1 MVSQHDNIG
10 EICAQTAL
18 SMGQE
23 IRRMMYTLT
32 PEQRGQVCTSILKP
46 EAKDR
51 AKFADAKSEEIGIRY
66 LTGLSAQTGFEIELI
81 VDPTANK
88 TYPIG
93 GPSYEKGSPCSK
105 RIFAY
110 LDAVDGTI
118 KVAGLGGSQYQAN
131 AGNWGIGVAFTEPT
145 EKSLA
150 DLVIGDFTTAA
161 IVTGN
166 PRTQH
171 SAPQDIYAIVD
182 NGSSKVV
189 DETGKQVYTSTQQKL
204 PQSAVFFEAFQAF
217 DRSTNGFSN
226 EGRSCVNE
234 WLAIALYGKLINRN
248 EGGAFDVN
256 REYGNISALPAHML
270 GWREQGLPES
280 QGGAYIVINENLPN
294 MIPCVPVVLA
304 AGGIATDFEGNP
316 LAGRKLS
323 QGRGNI
329 VYAANS
335 EMYRQVMDVI
345 VSAELQIGK
354 KAS

>member
-1 MVSQHDNIG
+1 MVSPQDNIG

-23 IRRMMYTLT
+23 IRRVLYTLT

-51 AKFADAKSEEIGIRY
+51 AKFADAKSEEIGVRY
-66 LTGLSAQTGFEIELI
+66 LTGLSAQTGFEIQLI
-81 VDPTANK
+81 VDPATNR
-88 TYPIG
+88 TFSIG
-93 GPSYEKGSPCSK
+93 TKSAK

-145 EKSLA
+145 DKPLDE
-150 DLVIGDFTTAA
+150 LVIYDFATAA

-166 PRTQH
+166 PRTQR
-171 SAPQDIYAIVD
+171 SAPQDVYAIVD
-182 NGSSKVV
+182 NGRSKVV
-189 DETGKQVYTSTQQKL
+189 DETGKRVYTSTQKKL
-204 PQSAVFFEAFQAF
+204 SQSAVFFEAFQAF
-217 DRSTNGFSN
+217 DRNTNGFSKEKGSLN
-226 EGRSCVNE
+226 ER
-234 WLAIALYGKLINRN
+234 LAIALYGQLINRN

-270 GWREQGLPES
+270 GWREKDLPES

-294 MIPCVPVVLA
+294 MIPCVPIISA
-304 AGGIATDFEGNP
+304 AGGLAMDFERHP
-316 LAGRKLS
+316 LAARKLTE
-323 QGRGNI
+323 GRCNVI
-329 VYAANS
+329 YAANG
-335 EMYRQVMDVI
+335 ELAGQIMDAVMKAEKQVCSSTI
-345 VSAELQIGK
+345 V
-354 KAS
+354 